1 MIWVSIAEGSMREIE
16 QIKYPPCTYNPLCTC
31 SKSSADLGIVHCRN
45 VPFPA
50 IPKMINNSKVS
61 K

>member
-1 MIWVSIAEGSMREIE
+1 MREIE